1 MMPPKNNWYVAARSE
16 ELERTPLARKILGLD
31 LVLFR
36 TKAGLLSALKDRC
49 PHKGVSLSLG
59 KIEGETI
66 RCRYHGW
73 TFAPTGDLKEI
84 PCDSPGKPLPSC
96 KANSYPI
103 VEQDGWI
110 WVYPDLETTPA
121 SAPPSYP
128 KLKGHTWWEY
138 VNINKAQTELIL
150 ENAFDCSHTGFVH
163 TGLFRSNPT
172 NYVDVTLEET
182 SQGMKATTHNEKKG
196 ESFDPRSIAGQNENI
211 SHSDEFIAPHT
222 VFVDYWF
229 GKKRFITVLI
239 CTPEDENTTR
249 TYIRIGMRVPFF
261 NWIIKPFMYFWI
273 KTVIAQDKVILEN
286 QSAQLKKEKVP
297 FRLVTADAPAA
308 WMMQAYKNACEGK
321 PVGGTKKIEIKYKL

>member
-1 MMPPKNNWYVAARSE
+1 MMPPKNNWYVACRSE
-16 ELERTPLARKILGLD
+16 ELKNKPLPRKILGLE

-36 TKAGLLSALKDRC
+36 TQSGLLSALKDRC

-59 KIEGETI
+59 KVEGETL

-73 TFAPTGDLKEI
+73 TFSPAGDLNEV

-96 KANSYPI
+96 KAQSYPI
-103 VEQDGWI
+103 IEQDGWI
-110 WVYPDLETTPA
+110 WVYPDLESKPSA
-121 SAPPSYP
+121 APPSYP
-128 KLKGHTWWEY
+128 KLSGHAWWEY
-138 VNINKAQTELIL
+138 VNVNKAPAELIL

-163 TGLFRSNPT
+163 TGLFRNHPT

-182 SQGMKATTHNEKKG
+182 SQGMKATTSGENKG
-196 ESFDPRSIAGQNENI
+196 NTT
-211 SHSDEFIAPHT
+211 HSDEFIAPHT
-222 VFVDYWF
+222 VFVDYWI

-239 CTPEDENTTR
+239 CTPEDENSTR
-249 TYIRIGMRVPFF
+249 TYIRIGFRMAFF
-261 NWIIKPFMYFWI
+261 NWLVKPFMYFWI

-286 QSAQLKKEKVP
+286 QAANLLKEKTP

-308 WMMQAYKNACEGK
+308 WMLQAYKNACEGK